1 MAEGKFVPK
10 PRDKNL
16 LDSKRIVLSTP
27 CPVKGVKGFSELHY
41 YANNDNP
48 GITVYTRDPADKDN
62 NFGRIQAK
70 MGVLDFQ
77 VHLEQLKAVT
87 ESKEPM
93 KLEMFCQSPRG
104 QDKKK
109 VDVARVEVGKNP
121 AGIVYIL
128 VEDLEN
134 QSRPKIHFKFAPTY
148 WHHLA
153 RNGEPLQEAETSV
166 LVARAIY
173 KLVSDAMI
181 QISKETYKHPEP
193 KQGGNGGNFSGNRGG
208 GGGNWNKGGNNN
220 RGGGGGGGWSGN
232 DDSSD
237 SDSSGG
243 GFSGG
248 SSDFDDVMF

>member
-1 MAEGKFVPK
+1 MAEGKFTPK

-16 LDSKRIVLSTP
+16 LDSKRIVLSVP
-27 CPVKGVKGFSELHY
+27 CPVKGVKGFSELHF

-70 MGVLDFQ
+70 FGILDFQ
-77 VHLEQLKAVT
+77 VLMEQLKAVT
-87 ESKEPM
+87 DSKEPI
-93 KLEMFCQSPRG
+93 KLESFCQSPRG

-109 VDVARVEVGKNP
+109 ADVARVEVGKNP
-121 AGIVYIL
+121 GGVVYIM

-134 QSRPKIHFKFAPTY
+134 SSRPKIYFPFAPTY

-153 RNGEPLQEAETSV
+153 RNGERLSEAETSV
-166 LVARAIY
+166 LVARGLY
-173 KLVSDAMI
+173 NLVTRIMTQVSVI
-181 QISKETYKHPEP
+181 TYKHPEP
-193 KQGGNGGNFSGNRGG
+193 KQPGGGGGYGGNRG
-208 GGGNWNKGGNNN
+208 GGGNWNKGGGNNN
-220 RGGGGGGGWSGN
+220 RGSSGGGGWGN
-232 DDSSD
+232 DSDD

-248 SSDFDDVMF
+248 GGSDFEDISF